1 MISKKIKNLNPS
13 PTLAL
18 ADKARR
24 LKREGKDVIALSV
37 GEPDWNTSDDII
49 DALCASVK
57 SGFTK
62 YVPASGIL
70 DLQEVVAKDTNS
82 YLNTDYTAKNVSV
95 TSGAKFSIFS
105 CLQSVLDPQDE
116 VIIPSPYWVSYPDMV
131 TLAGGVPVV
140 VPCKSEN
147 RFKLTASDLKTSITK
162 KTKLV
167 MLNSPNN
174 PTGEV
179 YTLDELKSLA
189 DVLSKHD
196 KVMIL
201 SDDIYNKLVFEYK
214 HAPNILNADPSLI
227 DRTVI
232 INGMSKAFSMT
243 GWRIGWGVAP
253 ETVAKAMSKFQSQS
267 VSCAVSFC
275 QKASVTGLKNQNLT
289 DVIKTLK
296 KRKDTA
302 CNLISKINGLKIKS
316 PGGAFYL
323 WIDISHFLNKKIRGV
338 KLATS
343 VDLSKALLESE
354 HVAVVPGTAFGVDG
368 FIRMSY
374 ALDEKT
380 INNAIGRM
388 ENFFSSCH

>member
-18 ADKARR
+18 ADKARS
-24 LKREGKDVIALSV
+24 LKKEGKDVIALSV

-49 DALCASVK
+49 DALCDSVK

-62 YVPASGIL
+62 YVPAAGIL

-105 CLQSVLDPQDE
+105 CLQSVIDPLDE

-140 VPCKSEN
+140 VPCRSEN
-147 RFKLTASDLKTSITK
+147 RFKLTANDLKTSITK

-196 KVMIL
+196 KVTIL
-201 SDDIYNKLVFEYK
+201 SDDIYNKLVFECK
-214 HAPNILNADPSLI
+214 HAPNILNADPLLI

-243 GWRIGWGVAP
+243 GWRIGWGIGP
-253 ETVAKAMSKFQSQS
+253 ETVIKAMSKFQSQS

-275 QKASVTGLKNQNLT
+275 QKASVTALKNQNLT
-289 DVIKTLK
+289 DVISTLK
-296 KRKDTA
+296 KRRDTA
-302 CNLISKINGLKIKS
+302 CNLISEINGLKVKS

-323 WIDISHFLNKKIRGV
+323 WIDVSYFLNKKFNGV
-338 KLATS
+338 RLETS
-343 VDLSKALLESE
+343 GDIAKALLDSK
-354 HVAVVPGTAFGVDG
+354 HVVVVPGSAFGVEG

-374 ALDEKT
+374 ALDEKVIKKA
-380 INNAIGRM
+380 INKM
-388 ENFFSSCH
+388 SKFFSTLS